1 MIPVHDQYLR
11 TISLVTQILC
21 CSITTLCLAL
31 RLLVASRIKR
41 DLNIED
47 AFCTLSWVLFFTYC
61 ICNIFYLHYGGGK
74 PLALLTPYQIRL
86 VYKFYY
92 VLTVIYAPMV
102 LTVKITLLSILARIF
117 TIRHVHVISVYS
129 VLVVTVIYYTIIFFI
144 KVFICLPVSY
154 FWTHYDE
161 EAQCLNKMAVI
172 LADAVMSIAT
182 DLAIMLLPAFLT
194 ITLHLSH
201 VKKLKVSLMMGCGG
215 LAIGFSIYRLVL
227 VIHEEDNLESTIVY
241 LKILLSGNAE
251 GGFALICSCIPAIHI
266 LITRRGGRDTQRSS
280 TSSHQLF
287 RHSFPP
293 SFPFHRSPASPPF
306 AESQQA
312 GVTSTAQ
319 RASLVVPELN
329 DLETSEEGASDANQI
344 VRKVLLSRRSERV
357 QVPVLRDCSQGSS
370 EAQLGNQF
378 GAV

>member
-1 MIPVHDQYLR
+1 MYHPVG
-11 TISLVTQILC
+11 V
-21 CSITTLCLAL
+21 
-31 RLLVASRIKR
+31 
-41 DLNIED
+41 E
-47 AFCTLSWVLFFTYC
+47 
-61 ICNIFYLHYGGGK
+61 
-74 PLALLTPYQIRL
+74 
-86 VYKFYY
+86 
-92 VLTVIYAPMV
+92 
-102 LTVKITLLSILARIF
+102 
-117 TIRHVHVISVYS
+117 
-129 VLVVTVIYYTIIFFI
+129 
-144 KVFICLPVSY
+144 
-154 FWTHYDE
+154 
-161 EAQCLNKMAVI
+161 
-172 LADAVMSIAT
+172 
-182 DLAIMLLPAFLT
+182 
-194 ITLHLSH
+194 
-201 VKKLKVSLMMGCGG
+201 LMP
-215 LAIGFSIYRLVL
+215 S
-227 VIHEEDNLESTIVY
+227 S
-241 LKILLSGNAE
+241 NAE